1 MKFPERTEYMKRLKK
16 LLTIII
22 ALTALAAAADAG
34 GPMSLHDAI
43 RLALENNNR
52 FKIAQEKVT
61 ESKLRVREAWGKLWP
76 DISTDATVVGF
87 GADKG
92 MQSMMRGEY
101 DIDFV
106 KCSIAVNPGN
116 FYHTLK
122 ASQDGRVIAENEQR
136 KIQEDTTIQTIRLYY
151 RILLAGEIIT
161 LRTDSLK
168 ALEENHRVVTAGYRI
183 GTFTRLDFLRASVA
197 AANEKTRL
205 INAKNDF
212 LSARAALNI
221 HLNREIDSPLDL
233 DRAAITAETDEESLV
248 SKWTEER
255 EKRVLAEM
263 TSSALK
269 NRPELIQIKMK
280 KDAQINAARAVE
292 SLYVWPTIYAGGK
305 YGMNQIVPKK
315 VTMYVG
321 DPTNV
326 DNTAANLALY
336 ELGKILSPTGWSKNW
351 SVNVGATYRWGGLVP
366 VDPAHARADQ
376 MKSQAKQT
384 ELEMDDFIRSVKLDI
399 QQGLLKLMS
408 ASNAIMSQ
416 KGNIES
422 AEESLRVAIV
432 QFKNGMID
440 NTKLLDANV
449 ELASAKTMYV
459 QALYDFQTAKA
470 ELNRSVGYEYF
481 SY

>member
-1 MKFPERTEYMKRLKK
+1 MNHPELDEYMKRLRRMITVSIS
-16 LLTIII
+16 LLGI
-22 ALTALAAAADAG
+22 AAAAGTG
-34 GPMSLHDAI
+34 GPMSLRDAI
-43 RLALENNNR
+43 QLSLENNNR
-52 FKIAQEKVT
+52 FKIAQEKVQ
-61 ESKLRVREAWGKLWP
+61 ESKLRVLEAWGKLWP
-76 DISTDATVVGF
+76 DISTNATAVGF

-92 MQSMMRGEY
+92 MQSMMKGEY

-106 KCSIAVNPGN
+106 KCSLTVNPGN
-116 FYHTLK
+116 FYHTLR
-122 ASQDGRVIAENEQR
+122 ASQDGRVIAVNEER
-136 KIQEDTTIQTIRLYY
+136 KIKEDTTIQTIRLYY

-168 ALEENHRVVTAGYRI
+168 ALEENLRVVTAGYKI

-205 INAKNDF
+205 INARNDY
-212 LSARAALNI
+212 LSAKAALNI
-221 HLNREIDSPLDL
+221 HMNREIDSPLEP
-233 DRAAITAETDEESLV
+233 DRGAITAETGEENLV
-248 SKWTEER
+248 SMWTEER
-255 EKRVLAEM
+255 ERQVMTEM

-280 KDAQINAARAVE
+280 KEAQTHAARAVE
-292 SLYVWPTIYAGGK
+292 SLYVWPTIYASGK
-305 YGMNQIVPKK
+305 YGMNQIVPKH
-315 VTMYVG
+315 VTSFAG
-321 DPTNV
+321 DPTV
-326 DNTAANLALY
+326 HPDANYVLY
-336 ELGKILSPTGWSKNW
+336 DIGKMLEPAGWSKNW
-351 SVNVGATYRWGGLVP
+351 SVNIGATYHWGGFVP
-366 VDPAHARADQ
+366 IDSTHAKADQ
-376 MKSQAKQT
+376 LKSQAKQT
-384 ELEMDDFIRSVKLDI
+384 DLEMDDFVRSVRLDI

-408 ASNAIMSQ
+408 ASNAILSQ
-416 KGNIES
+416 KGNIAS

-432 QFKNGMID
+432 QFRNGMID